1 MTGNLQQVLA
11 AIDDCNA
18 QDPNKIADVAAELL
32 YGQRM
37 SESLATFMPL
47 ASEELQIAVR
57 GQHIE
62 RWTLLR
68 AHYPEGKAGY
78 LRWRID
84 QKDRHAAKVGALM
97 AAAGFEDA
105 EIRRVAALIR
115 KEKFKTDAEA
125 QALEDVA
132 CLVFLEYYAADF
144 IAKHPA
150 EKVDDIIRK
159 TWKKMSVGGQQAALK
174 LSLNA
179 NVLVAVQRALSS

>member
-11 AIDDCNA
+11 GIDGCNG
-18 QDPNKIADVAAELL
+18 QDPNKIAGVAAELL

-37 SESLATFMPL
+37 SETLAQFL
-47 ASEELQIAVR
+47 SFASIELQIAVR

-68 AHYPEGKAGY
+68 ADYPEGKAGY

-84 QKDRHAAKVGALM
+84 QKDRHAAKVSALM
-97 AAAGFEDA
+97 AAAGFGEADTSRA
-105 EIRRVAALIR
+105 AALVR

-132 CLVFLEYYAADF
+132 CLVFLQHYATDF

-159 TWKKMSVGGQQAALK
+159 TWKKMSDGGQQAALK

-179 NVLVAVQRALSS
+179 SVLTAVQRALSG